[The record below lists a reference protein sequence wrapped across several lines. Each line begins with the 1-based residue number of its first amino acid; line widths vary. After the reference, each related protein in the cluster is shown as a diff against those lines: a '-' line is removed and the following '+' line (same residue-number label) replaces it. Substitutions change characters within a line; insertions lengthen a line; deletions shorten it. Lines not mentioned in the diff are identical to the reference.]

1 MHLIDRIV
9 RMPECVTLAGVSKAT
24 IYRKMAAGTFPSN
37 RKLGVRCAG
46 WRLSEILAWVDAQ

>member
-1 MHLIDRIV
+1 MHVPDRIV
-9 RMPECVTLAGVSKAT
+9 RMPECLVLTGLKRTTL
-24 IYRKMAAGTFPSN
+24 YRKMEAGTFPSN